1 MISNLGLRNFP
12 DYLKTPIKVNLG
24 PSSKNKGEIVE
35 TCTGYPIKDS
45 SHSPHYEYIYAF
57 RLIWFVTKNILTINV
72 RASNFKGLEKCKLV
86 VIKSNSR
93 QWSL

>member
-35 TCTGYPIKDS
+35 TCTAYPIKDS
-45 SHSPHYEYIYAF
+45 SHSPHYEYMP
-57 RLIWFVTKNILTINV
+57 L
-72 RASNFKGLEKCKLV
+72 G
-86 VIKSNSR
+86 
-93 QWSL
+93 